1 MCLQEQQNYAKT
13 DSQLEV
19 QVINTVYI
27 QPQNSCMDTVQCGN
41 IMHPSRPLDTRD
53 QWIVHK
59 LALKSQKLL

>member
-1 MCLQEQQNYAKT
+1 M
-13 DSQLEV
+13 LEV